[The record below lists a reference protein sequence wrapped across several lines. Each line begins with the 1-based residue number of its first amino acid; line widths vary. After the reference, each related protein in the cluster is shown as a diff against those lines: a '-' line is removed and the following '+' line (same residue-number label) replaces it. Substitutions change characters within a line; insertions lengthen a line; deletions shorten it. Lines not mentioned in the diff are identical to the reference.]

1 MGQYYIPI
9 VQATKW
15 VKDKKSGRDK
25 FVRKVFAISPY
36 LFGGAAK
43 LCENATKDEVIPK
56 FIENLMYQLQKEK
69 WTTQLVW
76 AGDYGEIQIATG
88 KTLFETYREQT
99 ISKVKVVS
107 RDEEKNEVIVKV
119 PNVKPFNLLAEH
131 KFYINADKQEI
142 VNAEECKESYFSVLA
157 LLTADGNGFGG
168 GDYFGEFWR
177 YAGRWKGNEIIISD
191 EPQHKTNFGKE
202 YENDWV
208 SLPPIVTDR

>member
-15 VKDKKSGRDK
+15 VKDKKGGRDK

-43 LCENATKDEVIPK
+43 LCENATKGEVIPK

-88 KTLFETYREQT
+88 KTLFDTYREQT
-99 ISKVKVVS
+99 ISKVKVV
-107 RDEEKNEVIVKV
+107 
-119 PNVKPFNLLAEH
+119 
-131 KFYINADKQEI
+131 
-142 VNAEECKESYFSVLA
+142 
-157 LLTADGNGFGG
+157 
-168 GDYFGEFWR
+168 
-177 YAGRWKGNEIIISD
+177 
-191 EPQHKTNFGKE
+191 
-202 YENDWV
+202 
-208 SLPPIVTDR
+208 